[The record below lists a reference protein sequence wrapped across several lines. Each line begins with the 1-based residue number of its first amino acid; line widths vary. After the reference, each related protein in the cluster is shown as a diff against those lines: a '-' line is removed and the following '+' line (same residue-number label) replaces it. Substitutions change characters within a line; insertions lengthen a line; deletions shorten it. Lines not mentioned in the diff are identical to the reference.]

1 MRFVAACLLMCFVSG
16 GRLAA
21 QTRPVVQVQAFLASN
36 AAHHGSTVKLAVI
49 ARITPGYHINSHRP
63 SLDYLIPTRVNFENT
78 ADLKATN
85 VVYPAGEQKKFAF
98 LDSPISVYEGETRID
113 GDLRVRRLL
122 APGSYALKADFA
134 YQACTRH
141 ACLPPAKVPF
151 EIAVRVVADGVR
163 VKASHPELFQH
174 AKSP

>member
-1 MRFVAACLLMCFVSG
+1 MRFVAACLLMFVGLG

-21 QTRPVVQVQAFLASN
+21 QTLPVVHVQALLASK
-36 AAHHGSTVKLAVI
+36 AAPQGSTVRLAVI
-49 ARITPGYHINSHRP
+49 ARITSGYHINSHQP

-78 ADLKATN
+78 ADLKVTR
-85 VVYPAGEQKKFAF
+85 VVYPAGKLKKFAF

-113 GDLRVRRLL
+113 GNLQVSRLL

-134 YQACTRH
+134 YQACNRQ

-151 EIAVRVVADGVR
+151 EVALRVVAAGVR
-163 VKASHPELFQH
+163 VKPSHPELFQH